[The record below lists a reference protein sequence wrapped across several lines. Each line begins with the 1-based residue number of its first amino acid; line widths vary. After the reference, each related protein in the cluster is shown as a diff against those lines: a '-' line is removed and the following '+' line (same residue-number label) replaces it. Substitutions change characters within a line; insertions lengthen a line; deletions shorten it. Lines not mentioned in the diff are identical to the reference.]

1 MASEIFHNCNNDDI
15 AKYEVYKMLVQ
26 QILKEKQEEIDEPR
40 IKLETKR
47 ELKTKEIE

>member
-1 MASEIFHNCNNDDI
+1 MASEIFHNYNNHDI

-26 QILKEKQEEIDEPR
+26 QILKEKQEEIDELR